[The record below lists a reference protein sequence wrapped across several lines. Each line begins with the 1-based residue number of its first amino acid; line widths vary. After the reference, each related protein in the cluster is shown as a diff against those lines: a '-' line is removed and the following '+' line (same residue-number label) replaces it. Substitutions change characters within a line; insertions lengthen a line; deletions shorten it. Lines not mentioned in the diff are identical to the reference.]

1 MESSGGFSQF
11 SFSVWAVLGVVVG
24 VLVAYLSFVMLC
36 RAKTM
41 PKFAEGFGAPV
52 VGAGQPDCLR
62 ESNEAAAIIGAFQ
75 DRVGSVEEGNPDLDE
90 LKVLLGKLCC
100 MKRDL
105 VAVNGTVNATLY
117 QPFMTAHDIE
127 PVAET
132 TGRCFAKTIP
142 ERDLS
147 LSFDKWKTRG
157 RFLISRLCS
166 ASDMTPTEKGKMDS
180 LFNQVLVDVYD
191 IAQQR
196 CLAGTPSIDAKAT
209 PRDVGAFSPPALDD
223 LREYTGYY

>member
-11 SFSVWAVLGVVVG
+11 SFSVWAVLGIVVG
-24 VLVAYLSFVMLC
+24 VLVAYLVFVMLC

-180 LFNQVLVDVYD
+180 LFDQVLVDVYD

-196 CLAGTPSIDAKAT
+196 CLAGTPTIDAKAT

>member
-1 MESSGGFSQF
+1 MESSGFSQF
-11 SFSVWAVLGVVVG
+11 SFSVWAVLAIVLGVAI
-24 VLVAYLSFVMLC
+24 AYISFVMLC

-41 PKFAEGFGAPV
+41 PKFSEGFGAPV
-52 VGAGQPDCLR
+52 VGAGQPDCLH
-62 ESNEAAAIIGAFQ
+62 ESNEAAAIVGAFQ

-132 TGRCFAKTIP
+132 VGRCFAKTVP

-147 LSFDKWKTRG
+147 LSFEKWKTRG
-157 RFLISRLCS
+157 RFLIRRLCS
-166 ASDMTPTEKGKMDS
+166 ASDTEKGKMDT
-180 LFNQVLVDVYD
+180 LFDQVLVDVYD

-196 CLAGTPSIDAKAT
+196 CLAGTPAIDAK
-209 PRDVGAFSPPALDD
+209 PLSREVSAFAPPALDD

>member
-1 MESSGGFSQF
+1 M
-11 SFSVWAVLGVVVG
+11 G

-196 CLAGTPSIDAKAT
+196 CLAGTPIIDAKAT

>member
-1 MESSGGFSQF
+1 MESSGFSQF
-11 SFSVWAVLGVVVG
+11 SFSVWAVLAIVLGVAI
-24 VLVAYLSFVMLC
+24 AYISFIMLC

-41 PKFAEGFGAPV
+41 PKFSEGFGAPV
-52 VGAGQPDCLR
+52 VGAGQPDCLH
-62 ESNEAAAIIGAFQ
+62 ESNEAAAIVGAFQ

-132 TGRCFAKTIP
+132 VGRCFAKTVP

-147 LSFDKWKTRG
+147 LSFEKWKIRG
-157 RFLISRLCS
+157 RFLIRRLCS
-166 ASDMTPTEKGKMDS
+166 ASEMTSTEKGKMDT
-180 LFNQVLVDVYD
+180 LFDQVLVDVYD

-196 CLAGTPSIDAKAT
+196 CLAGAPAIDAK
-209 PRDVGAFSPPALDD
+209 PLSREVSAFAPPALDD

>member
-11 SFSVWAVLGVVVG
+11 SFSVWAVLGIVVG
-24 VLVAYLSFVMLC
+24 VLVAYLVFVMLC

-166 ASDMTPTEKGKMDS
+166 ASDMTPAEKAKMDTY
-180 LFNQVLVDVYD
+180 FDQVLVDVYD

-196 CLAGTPSIDAKAT
+196 CLAGTPTIDAKAT

>member
-11 SFSVWAVLGVVVG
+11 SFSVWAVLGIVVG

>member
-1 MESSGGFSQF
+1 MESSGFSQF
-11 SFSVWAVLGVVVG
+11 SFSVWAVLAIVLGVAI
-24 VLVAYLSFVMLC
+24 AYISFVMLC

-41 PKFAEGFGAPV
+41 PKFSEGFGAPV
-52 VGAGQPDCLR
+52 VGAGQPDCLH
-62 ESNEAAAIIGAFQ
+62 ESNEAAAIVGAFQ

-132 TGRCFAKTIP
+132 VGRCFAKTVP

-147 LSFDKWKTRG
+147 LSFEKWKIRG
-157 RFLISRLCS
+157 RFLIRRLCS
-166 ASDMTPTEKGKMDS
+166 ASEMTSTEKGKMDT
-180 LFNQVLVDVYD
+180 LFDQVLVDVYD

-196 CLAGTPSIDAKAT
+196 CLAGAPAIDAK
-209 PRDVGAFSPPALDD
+209 PLSREVSAFAPPALDD

>member
-11 SFSVWAVLGVVVG
+11 SFSVWAVLGIVVG
-24 VLVAYLSFVMLC
+24 VLVAYLVFVMLC

>member
-1 MESSGGFSQF
+1 MINLSPDISYIF
-11 SFSVWAVLGVVVG
+11 FSVVIALFAVVISYQLWCGSNTQPRP
-24 VLVAYLSFVMLC
+24 YL
-36 RAKTM
+36 
-41 PKFAEGFGAPV
+41 EGFAGPV
-52 VGAGQPDCLR
+52 NGTSEISCGER
-62 ESNEAAAIIGAFQ
+62 SIEAVKLYSMFSSKNSSTET
-75 DRVGSVEEGNPDLDE
+75 GSDDLLE

-132 TGRCFAKTIP
+132 VGRCFAKTVP

-147 LSFDKWKTRG
+147 LSFEKWKTRG
-157 RFLISRLCS
+157 RFLIRRLCS
-166 ASDMTPTEKGKMDS
+166 ASDMTSTEKGKMDT
-180 LFNQVLVDVYD
+180 LFDQVLVDVYD

-196 CLAGTPSIDAKAT
+196 CLVGTPAIDAK
-209 PRDVGAFSPPALDD
+209 PLSREVSAFAPPALDD

>member
-11 SFSVWAVLGVVVG
+11 SFSVWAVLGIVVG
-24 VLVAYLSFVMLC
+24 VLVAYLVFVMLC

-166 ASDMTPTEKGKMDS
+166 ASDMTPAEKGKMDS
-180 LFNQVLVDVYD
+180 LFDQVLVDVYD

-196 CLAGTPSIDAKAT
+196 CLAGTPTIDAKAT

>member
-11 SFSVWAVLGVVVG
+11 SFSVWAVLGIVVG
-24 VLVAYLSFVMLC
+24 VLVAYLVFVMLC

-196 CLAGTPSIDAKAT
+196 CLAGTPTIDAKAT

>member
-11 SFSVWAVLGVVVG
+11 SFSVWAVLGIVVG

-166 ASDMTPTEKGKMDS
+166 ASDMTPAEKAKMDTY
-180 LFNQVLVDVYD
+180 FDQVLVDVYD

-196 CLAGTPSIDAKAT
+196 CLAGTPTIDAKTT

>member
-1 MESSGGFSQF
+1 
-11 SFSVWAVLGVVVG
+11 
-24 VLVAYLSFVMLC
+24 
-36 RAKTM
+36 
-41 PKFAEGFGAPV
+41 
-52 VGAGQPDCLR
+52 VGAGQPDCLH

-75 DRVGSVEEGNPDLDE
+75 DRVGAVEEGNPDLDE

-132 TGRCFAKTIP
+132 VGRCFAKTIP

-166 ASDMTPTEKGKMDS
+166 ASDMTPAEKGKMDTH
-180 LFNQVLVDVYD
+180 FDQVLVDVYD

-196 CLAGTPSIDAKAT
+196 CLAGTPAIDAK
-209 PRDVGAFSPPALDD
+209 PLSREVSAFAPPALDD

>member
-11 SFSVWAVLGVVVG
+11 SFSVWAVLGIVVG
-24 VLVAYLSFVMLC
+24 VLVAYLVFVMLC

-166 ASDMTPTEKGKMDS
+166 ASDMTPAEKAKMDTH
-180 LFNQVLVDVYD
+180 FDQVLVDVYD

-196 CLAGTPSIDAKAT
+196 CLAGTPTIDAKAT

>member
-11 SFSVWAVLGVVVG
+11 SFSVWAVLGIVVG
-24 VLVAYLSFVMLC
+24 VLVAYLVFVMLC

-166 ASDMTPTEKGKMDS
+166 ASDMTPVEKGKMDS
-180 LFNQVLVDVYD
+180 LFDQVLVDVYD

-196 CLAGTPSIDAKAT
+196 CLAGTPTIDAKAT

>member
-11 SFSVWAVLGVVVG
+11 SFSVWAVLGIVVG

-166 ASDMTPTEKGKMDS
+166 ASDMTPAEKAKMDTH
-180 LFNQVLVDVYD
+180 FDQVLVDVYD

-196 CLAGTPSIDAKAT
+196 CLAGTPTIDAKAT

>member
-11 SFSVWAVLGVVVG
+11 SFSVWAVLGIVVG
-24 VLVAYLSFVMLC
+24 VLVAYLVFVMLC

-132 TGRCFAKTIP
+132 TGRCFARTIP

-166 ASDMTPTEKGKMDS
+166 ASDMTPAEKGKMDS
-180 LFNQVLVDVYD
+180 LFDQVLVDVYD

-196 CLAGTPSIDAKAT
+196 CLAGTPTIDAKAT

>member
-1 MESSGGFSQF
+1 
-11 SFSVWAVLGVVVG
+11 
-24 VLVAYLSFVMLC
+24 
-36 RAKTM
+36 
-41 PKFAEGFGAPV
+41 
-52 VGAGQPDCLR
+52 
-62 ESNEAAAIIGAFQ
+62 
-75 DRVGSVEEGNPDLDE
+75 
-90 LKVLLGKLCC
+90 

-180 LFNQVLVDVYD
+180 LFDQVLVDVYD

-196 CLAGTPSIDAKAT
+196 CLAGTPTIDAKAT

>member
-1 MESSGGFSQF
+1 MESSGLSQF
-11 SFSVWAVLGVVVG
+11 SFSVWAVLAI
-24 VLVAYLSFVMLC
+24 VLGIAIAYISFIMLC

-41 PKFAEGFGAPV
+41 PKFSEGFGAPV
-52 VGAGQPDCLR
+52 VGAGQPDCLH

-105 VAVNGTVNATLY
+105 VAINGTVNATLY

-127 PVAET
+127 PVAEIV
-132 TGRCFAKTIP
+132 GRCFAKTVP

-147 LSFDKWKTRG
+147 LSFEKWKTRG
-157 RFLISRLCS
+157 RFLIRRLCS
-166 ASDMTPTEKGKMDS
+166 ASDMTSTEKGKMDT
-180 LFNQVLVDVYD
+180 LFDQVLVDVYD

-196 CLAGTPSIDAKAT
+196 CLAGTPAIDAK
-209 PRDVGAFSPPALDD
+209 PLSREVSAFAPPALDD

>member
-11 SFSVWAVLGVVVG
+11 SFSVWAVLGIVVG

-52 VGAGQPDCLR
+52 VGAGQPDCLH

-90 LKVLLGKLCC
+90 LKVLLGKLYC

-166 ASDMTPTEKGKMDS
+166 ASDMTPAEKAKMDTH
-180 LFNQVLVDVYD
+180 FDQVLVDVYD

-196 CLAGTPSIDAKAT
+196 CLAGTPTIDAKAT